1 MKKIVRLNE
10 NDLNR
15 LVKKIIKEGSGLK
28 VENDGARVVIK
39 NGKREDVSKFLSN
52 LTEETGVI
60 MIHDCEYADFSGVDL
75 CEFKNM
81 YMLNLKNTPSNFEEK
96 TPSGCWVKENFEG
109 YEIYDK
115 NSIFYSFP
123 EPRISKQIN
132 YESLLNML
140 KSHGETTIKWDE
152 DKQMFMVPIGEY
164 DYYFK

>member
-15 LVKKIIKEGSGLK
+15 LVKKIIKEGSGVK
-28 VENDGARVVIK
+28 VIHDDLGRAIIG
-39 NGKREDVSKFLSN
+39 NGTRDDVSKFLSN
-52 LTEETGVI
+52 MPKDRD
-60 MIHDCEYADFSGVDL
+60 MITIYDCEYADFSEVNL
-75 CEFKNM
+75 CEFENLK
-81 YMLNLKNTPSNFEEK
+81 MLNIKDTPNNFEEK
-96 TPSGCWVKENFEG
+96 TPSECWEKDDYSSLVSKTD
-109 YEIYDK
+109 IYDFRK
-115 NSIFYSFP
+115 
-123 EPRISKQIN
+123 PRISKQIN